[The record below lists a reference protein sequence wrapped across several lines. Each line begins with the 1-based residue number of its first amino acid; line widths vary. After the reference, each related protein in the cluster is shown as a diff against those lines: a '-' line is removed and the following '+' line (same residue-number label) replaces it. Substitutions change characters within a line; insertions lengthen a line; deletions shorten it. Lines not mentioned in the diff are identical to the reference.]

1 MQLDLHAG
9 LLASGVGTVSDP
21 LLPAYGSDSPNSTT
35 CLALVGEDA
44 LSPGSDLMARA
55 GWYPIGAS
63 FFSEKKG
70 SGNQER
76 KWGHSNWDVK

>member
-1 MQLDLHAG
+1 MGSLALEVGLSLLCCLLLDLLPLAG
-9 LLASGVGTVSDP
+9 LP
-21 LLPAYGSDSPNSTT
+21 

-44 LSPGSDLMARA
+44 LSPGSDLMARS